1 MIERE
6 GLKEDWSMTTYLL
19 ALILA
24 LGIPFLL
31 YCLWNFG
38 RELRPRTSKA
48 VLSPSSSLRVA
59 LSAAPMSR
67 FRGRP
72 HMVQLRDEGRAAS

>member
-1 MIERE
+1 
-6 GLKEDWSMTTYLL
+6 MTVYIL

-38 RELRPRTSKA
+38 RELRPRTSRA
-48 VLSPSSSLRVA
+48 VLSSHSSRRLA
-59 LSAAPMSR
+59 LSAISMPR
-67 FRGRP
+67 FRTQP
-72 HMVQLRDEGRAAS
+72 HAVQLRHQSRPAS

>member
-1 MIERE
+1 
-6 GLKEDWSMTTYLL
+6 MTTYLL

-38 RELRPRTSKA
+38 RELRPRTSTRCL
-48 VLSPSSSLRVA
+48 VSQFVA
-59 LSAAPMSR
+59 PR
-67 FRGRP
+67 RP
-72 HMVQLRDEGRAAS
+72 

>member
-1 MIERE
+1 
-6 GLKEDWSMTTYLL
+6 MTTYLL

-38 RELRPRTSKA
+38 RELRPRTSRTA
-48 VLSPSSSLRVA
+48 LSPSSSLRVA

-67 FRGRP
+67 FRSRP
-72 HMVQLRDEGRAAS
+72 RVVQFRDEGRAAS